1 MAASTTH
8 ERAVTLARAQ
18 RSEETCAAIWS
29 AGAARAL
36 EQVIAEASAEASC
49 AIAHSIKR
57 DKGNLPHFGR
67 LLKKRCLETYG
78 RCRVL
83 TKQ

>member
-8 ERAVTLARAQ
+8 ERAVTLARAK
-18 RSEETCAAIWS
+18 RSEETCAATWS

-49 AIAHSIKR
+49 AIAHIMVR
-57 DKGNLPHFGR
+57 ECDGGR
-67 LLKKRCLETYG
+67 K
-78 RCRVL
+78 
-83 TKQ
+83 